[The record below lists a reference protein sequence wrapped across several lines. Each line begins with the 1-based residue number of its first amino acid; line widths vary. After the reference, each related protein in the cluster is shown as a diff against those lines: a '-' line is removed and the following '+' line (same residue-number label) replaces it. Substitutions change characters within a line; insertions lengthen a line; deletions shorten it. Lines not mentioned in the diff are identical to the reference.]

1 LKNTIKI
8 GIVGG
13 GFGREFSFHEHPGCQ
28 VTAVAEMNPKRREG
42 LRDLCRCDTAYE
54 TLEELLRD
62 PNMEAVALFTPP
74 PEHARHSIAALRAGK
89 HVLSAVP
96 AAMSLEECQTLKE
109 AVEATGRTY
118 MMAETSYYRRETIQA
133 RDWYREGRFGE
144 LFYTEAEYWHEKL
157 ETIMFTDGRPT
168 WRHGLPPMQ
177 YPTHSTGF
185 LTGVTG
191 ERLVRVQCT
200 GWGDGDPILQHNAYN
215 NPFWCEM
222 AFFQTDRGHS
232 ARMIVGWHVGYP
244 EVERASWYGS
254 DFSFVMASPVGQP
267 NAISESN
274 RAQTIEVSDHYERL
288 PEPLRHPSGHGG
300 SHTHLT
306 HEFISALQEARR
318 PAIDIY
324 EALAYTAPGI
334 VAHESALKGG
344 ELLSVPSFDKP

>member
-1 LKNTIKI
+1 MKNTIKI

-215 NPFWCEM
+215 NPFWCE
-222 AFFQTDRGHS
+222 
-232 ARMIVGWHVGYP
+232 
-244 EVERASWYGS
+244 
-254 DFSFVMASPVGQP
+254 
-267 NAISESN
+267 
-274 RAQTIEVSDHYERL
+274 
-288 PEPLRHPSGHGG
+288 
-300 SHTHLT
+300 
-306 HEFISALQEARR
+306 
-318 PAIDIY
+318 
-324 EALAYTAPGI
+324 
-334 VAHESALKGG
+334 
-344 ELLSVPSFDKP
+344 